1 MIDRYERMVKHL
13 LAQFT
18 DTEVLKAVF
27 YAVSEELA
35 EIDVVLDDLQNNRW
49 IDTGEGVQLD
59 GIGQIVSRDRNLTNA
74 IALSFFGFE
83 GQLNTKGFG
92 QARFKSY
99 DEPYLASMKLSDTE
113 YRMFLWAKVFK
124 NNSFA
129 YGNDTLR
136 SLQYVFNTKNILV
149 QNVGNAKIN
158 IGIGRKLTDNEKL
171 LLGQMELFVKPAGVG
186 LIFLSEFEGYVFG
199 FKGQIYAKG
208 FGQAPFASAF

>member
-13 LAQFT
+13 LVQFSN
-18 DTEVLKAVF
+18 TEILKAIL
-27 YAVSEELA
+27 YAISEELS
-35 EIDVVLDDLQNNRW
+35 ELDIVFDDLQNKRW
-49 IDTGEGVQLD
+49 INTGEGVQLD
-59 GIGQIVSRDRNLTNA
+59 GIGQIVSRDRKLVNT

-83 GQLNTKGFG
+83 GQLNAKSFG
-92 QARFKSY
+92 QARFRIY
-99 DEPYLASMKLSDTE
+99 EEPYISSTKLSDPE

-149 QNVGNAKIN
+149 QNAGNAKIN

-171 LLGQMELFVKPAGVG
+171 LLKQMELFIKPAGVG

-199 FKGQIYAKG
+199 FEGQFNTKG